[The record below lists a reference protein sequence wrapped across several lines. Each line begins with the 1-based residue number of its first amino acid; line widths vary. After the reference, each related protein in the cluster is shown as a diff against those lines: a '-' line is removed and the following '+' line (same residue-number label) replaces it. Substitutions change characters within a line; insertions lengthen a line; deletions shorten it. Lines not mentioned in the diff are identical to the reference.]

1 MRNLKRALSLAL
13 ATVMT
18 LGLMVVGTG
27 AVGYEDVTSE
37 DNVEA
42 IEVLQAVGI
51 MTGDENGNFNP
62 DNLVTRNEMAVVM
75 SQLLNLNY
83 NYYRGTNPF
92 TDVPSWAAPY
102 VAACA
107 AEGVTSG
114 IGDGLYGG
122 DQNVTAAQAALMI
135 LKALGYFQYQADFEG
150 DWQVTTIRQ
159 ASYIN
164 LFDGIDASAEE
175 ALTRN
180 QIAQL
185 VLNGLKSNLV
195 EFTGNVGATVGD
207 VVIGHNTQYT
217 ARTNAAQ
224 KYNSID
230 VGTTNIAAND
240 QYYVQLGEELYDG
253 DLELSN
259 DAIDDFGRP
268 SRLWSYDGDEIGTY
282 AKVEL
287 LREEYTV
294 GVSGQDMYNLLG
306 NAVVKDDD
314 YSLVVYVDGW
324 EYDNVNNDYSDFTKE
339 NFTRNNKATMDY
351 TGKGVQTQVYVDT
364 QAEEIT
370 VAIINTY
377 LAKASSD
384 YNEKTEK
391 LAIKVYDDAT
401 GESKTLLVEDF
412 PGIEDVQEGDFML
425 VNWADEDQAANK
437 KTVTNIMDVE
447 SISDVTVS
455 KFSANGTKVTSMT
468 VDGTKYDAASKLFYE
483 ENTLEDY
490 DKGFLTNKTYNI
502 YFDQYGYAI
511 GAELY
516 SGDDQ
521 YVFITGYDLENSN
534 TAQLT
539 ATANAIFTDGTMQN
553 IKVDVKETNKN
564 IKAYNDDTSNSSDYT
579 LWESGLS
586 AKYNYYRTF
595 TWYSY
600 TLDEDNNVYT
610 LKPVDENNQ
619 LITDSNTKVTINSK
633 NVRLDGSNQR
643 VDSQVTGLR
652 AYGNDDSIYI
662 TADTDTIS
670 TTANGVQEVIDE
682 VTGTYIGI
690 QNVDITSDA
699 ISNFGTVFALMD
711 DEQYVIAA
719 VVIGEDNG
727 SSSNYAY
734 IFSGA
739 KSEEKVGSTYYW
751 EFDAVVEGEIQTL
764 QIKTKYS
771 SVISTIKSALVADG
785 SVDNDNIEVRWG
797 EGYLFK
803 LSYDSEGY
811 VVNAEK
817 FKDATTNYIFA
828 YESTAW
834 NTAISDQIIR
844 YMNVGTTSD
853 SDTLVLVAN
862 TLYNDDVTNDK
873 GLPLHPD
880 AKFVVAQ
887 EEYGR
892 FEKTEYDDIESALD
906 ALNDAVTGNDTLE
919 FTGTISAIL
928 DNSGRAI
935 WVVFDNRTGLSAD
948 KNEGSSNG
956 SIKKVTLD
964 KNGNITFNAGAD
976 TSETYEAKLYKYADD
991 TGKYGLIWE
1000 GEYKYG
1006 DTAKDIDKSWITEN
1020 GSYYVEIDGVPSNI
1034 VRVSGH

>member
-27 AVGYEDVTSE
+27 AVGYDDVADT

-62 DNLVTRNEMAVVM
+62 DNTVTRNEMAVIM
-75 SQLLNLNY
+75 SQLLNLDY

-114 IGDGLYGG
+114 VGGGLYNGEG
-122 DQNVTAAQAALMI
+122 NVTAAQAALMI
-135 LKALGYFQYQADFEG
+135 LKALGYFQYEADFEG
-150 DWQVTTIRQ
+150 DWQIATIRQ

-164 LFDGIDASAEE
+164 LFDNIDASAEE

-185 VLNGLKSNLV
+185 VLNGLKSNMV
-195 EFTGNVGATVGD
+195 EFTGNVGATIGD

-324 EYDNVNNDYSDFTKE
+324 EYDVVNNNYNNFTKE

-351 TGKGVQTQVYVDT
+351 TGKGVLTQVYVDT

-391 LAIKVYDDAT
+391 LAIKVYDDPT

-455 KFSANGTKVTSMT
+455 KFSANGEKVSSMT
-468 VDGTKYDAASKLFYE
+468 VDGTKYDAAAKLFYE

-521 YVFITGYDLENSN
+521 YVFITGYDLNGSN
-534 TAQLT
+534 TAQQN
-539 ATANAIFTDGTMQN
+539 ATANAIFTDGTMKN
-553 IKVDVKETNKN
+553 IKVDVKETNTN
-564 IKAYNDDTSNSSDYT
+564 IRTFNSTSSNDYAE
-579 LWESGLS
+579 WESGL
-586 AKYNYYRTF
+586 AAYNYVRTF

-600 TLDEDNNVYT
+600 TLDESNNVYT
-610 LKPVDENNQ
+610 LKPVAADEQ
-619 LITDSNTKVTINSK
+619 LITDKDKAVTINSK
-633 NVRLDGSNQR
+633 NVRLDGTNERVTSNLS
-643 VDSQVTGLR
+643 DLR
-652 AYGNDDSIYI
+652 AYGNDDSVYI
-662 TADTDTIS
+662 TVDTDTI
-670 TTANGVQEVIDE
+670 TTPDHGQQVVIDE
-682 VTGTYIGI
+682 ITGTYTGI
-690 QNVDITSDA
+690 QNVDITSDKVA
-699 ISNFGTVFALMD
+699 NFGTVFALMD

-739 KSEEKVGSTYYW
+739 KSEEKVGDTYYW

-771 SVISTIKSALVADG
+771 SVINTITTPLNATPDY
-785 SVDNDNIEVRWG
+785 DNEDVRWG

-803 LSYDSEGY
+803 LSYDAEGY

-817 FKDATTNYIFA
+817 YVDATSNYIFA
-828 YESTAW
+828 YDGTNW
-834 NTAISDQIIR
+834 DDAITDQIIR
-844 YMNVGTTSD
+844 YMNVGTGSD
-853 SDTLVLVAN
+853 SDTLVLVSN
-862 TLYNDDVTNDK
+862 TLYNDAESTDK

-887 EEYGR
+887 EEYGK

-906 ALNDAVTGNDTLE
+906 ALNDADTSKDTLE

-1006 DTAKDIDKSWITEN
+1006 DAAKDIDKSWITQN
-1020 GSYYVEIDGVPSNI
+1020 GSYYVEIDGVPSNV

>member
-27 AVGYEDVTSE
+27 AVGYDDVADT

-62 DNLVTRNEMAVVM
+62 DNTVTRNEMAVIM
-75 SQLLNLNY
+75 SQLLNLDY

-92 TDVPSWAAPY
+92 TDVPQWAAPY

-114 IGDGLYGG
+114 VGGGLYNGEG
-122 DQNVTAAQAALMI
+122 NVTAAQAALMI
-135 LKALGYFQYQADFEG
+135 MKTLGYFQYQNDFDD
-150 DWQVTTIRQ
+150 DWQVATIRQ

-164 LFDGIDASAEE
+164 LFEGIDASAEE

-185 VLNGLKSNLV
+185 VLNGLKSNMV
-195 EFTGNVGATVGD
+195 EFTGNVGATIGD
-207 VVIGHNTQYT
+207 VVINYQPEYSYRTSAASRYNT
-217 ARTNAAQ
+217 
-224 KYNSID
+224 ID
-230 VGTTNIAAND
+230 VGTTNIAEND
-240 QYYVQLGEELYDG
+240 QYYIQLGEELYDG
-253 DLELSN
+253 DLELRDST
-259 DAIDDFGRP
+259 DPFGRP
-268 SRLWSYDGDEIGTY
+268 ARMWEYDGEEIGTY
-282 AKVEL
+282 VKTEL

-324 EYDNVNNDYSDFTKE
+324 EYDVVNNNNPNENFTKE
-339 NFTRNNKATMDY
+339 NFTRNNKATMEN
-351 TGKGVQTQVYVDT
+351 TGKGVLTQVYVDT

-425 VNWADEDQAANK
+425 VNWADEDKAPNK
-437 KTVTNIMDVE
+437 KTVVNIMDVE

-455 KFSANGTKVTSMT
+455 KFSASATKVTSMT
-468 VDGTKYDAASKLFYE
+468 VDGTKYDAAAMLNYE
-483 ENTLEDY
+483 SGTLSNYNDNL
-490 DKGFLTNKTYNI
+490 LTNKTYNI

-521 YVFITGYDLENSN
+521 YVFITGYDLNSSN
-534 TAQLT
+534 IANQTAD
-539 ATANAIFTDGTMQN
+539 AAAIFTDGTMKT
-553 IKVDVKETNKN
+553 IKVDVKETNKA
-564 IKAYNDDTSNSSDYT
+564 IQSYNDSSSNSHDYYQWLSTNESYLETHT
-579 LWESGLS
+579 L
-586 AKYNYYRTF
+586 
-595 TWYSY
+595 TWYTY
-600 TLDEDNNVYT
+600 TLDESNDIYT
-610 LKPVDENNQ
+610 LTPVGEKHQMISAVNTAEN
-619 LITDSNTKVTINSK
+619 INSK
-633 NVRLDGSNQR
+633 SVRLNGTNER
-643 VDSQVTGLR
+643 TTSQVTGLK
-652 AYGNDDSIYI
+652 AYGNDDSVYI
-662 TADTDTIS
+662 TVDADTV
-670 TTANGVQEVIDE
+670 NGVANVIDE
-682 VTGTYIGI
+682 VTGVYTGV
-690 QNVDITSDA
+690 QDVDITSRKIA
-699 ISNFGTVFALMD
+699 GMGTVYTVFD
-711 DEQYVIAA
+711 SDQYVIAS
-719 VVIGEDNG
+719 VILGTDNG
-727 SSSNYAY
+727 STSDYAY
-734 IFSGA
+734 IFAGA
-739 KSEEKVGSTYYW
+739 KSEEKIGTTYYW
-751 EFDAVVEGEIQTL
+751 EFDAVTEEGIQTL
-764 QIKTKYS
+764 QVKTKYL
-771 SVISTIKSALVADG
+771 SVINVIQNTLKNTGDSETTKFA
-785 SVDNDNIEVRWG
+785 N
-797 EGYLFK
+797 GYLFK
-803 LSYDSEGY
+803 LNYDADGY
-811 VVNAEK
+811 VVSVK
-817 FKDATTNYIFA
+817 LYSDSTLSGTYIFV
-828 YESTAW
+828 
-834 NTAISDQIIR
+834 NDDQNWDEEIKNQVVR
-844 YMNVGTTSD
+844 YMNVGDNRGGTAADD
-853 SDTLVLVAN
+853 SDELILIGN
-862 TLYNDDVTNDK
+862 TLYNNDEADDV

-887 EEYGR
+887 EEYGK
-892 FEKTEYDDIESALD
+892 FEKTEYDDIDAALD
-906 ALNDAVTGNDTLE
+906 ALADYDTSTENALD
-919 FTGTISAIL
+919 FQGTISAVL
-928 DNSGRAI
+928 DDSGRAI
-935 WVVFDNRTGLSAD
+935 WVVFDSNGGFAAD

-956 SIKKVTLD
+956 SIKKVTLGKD
-964 KNGNITFNAGAD
+964 GNITFNAGAD

-1006 DTAKDIDKSWITEN
+1006 DPNVDIDKTWITEK
-1020 GSYYVEIDGVPSNI
+1020 GSYYVEIDGVPSNV
-1034 VRVSGH
+1034 VRVP